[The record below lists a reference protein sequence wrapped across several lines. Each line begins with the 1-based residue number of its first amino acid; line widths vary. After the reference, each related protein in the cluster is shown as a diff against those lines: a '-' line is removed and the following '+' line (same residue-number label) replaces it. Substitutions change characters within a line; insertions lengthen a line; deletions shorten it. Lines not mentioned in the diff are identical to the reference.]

1 MEQKRKDT
9 LGTPEEYLARIK
21 EFRLMDDIYFTS
33 YFNDCP
39 SCMELVLRIFL
50 GRQDLHVVEVTTQKN
65 LPNLYGHGTR
75 LDVFAQDDD
84 GKFYD
89 VEIQRTDAGAIPERA
104 RFNSGS
110 LDMKI
115 LGRGKQ
121 YKELPETYVIFV
133 CENDIYARGLPM
145 YHVERVVKETGEN
158 FQDKAH
164 ILYINGQYRGSD
176 DVGRLMEDFFT
187 ADPAAMNF
195 KELADRAK
203 YFKETEKGAESMSD
217 IMGDFVKEITRNVV
231 HEQACKSALR
241 LILAGKMSLEEI
253 AEALDLPL
261 DEVEELAKK
270 RSA

>member
-9 LGTPEEYLARIK
+9 LGTREEYLARIK

-115 LGRGKQ
+115 LGKGTA

-133 CENDIYARGLPM
+133 CENDI
-145 YHVERVVKETGEN
+145 
-158 FQDKAH
+158 F
-164 ILYINGQYRGSD
+164 
-176 DVGRLMEDFFT
+176 
-187 ADPAAMNF
+187 
-195 KELADRAK
+195 
-203 YFKETEKGAESMSD
+203 
-217 IMGDFVKEITRNVV
+217 
-231 HEQACKSALR
+231 
-241 LILAGKMSLEEI
+241 
-253 AEALDLPL
+253 
-261 DEVEELAKK
+261 
-270 RSA
+270 